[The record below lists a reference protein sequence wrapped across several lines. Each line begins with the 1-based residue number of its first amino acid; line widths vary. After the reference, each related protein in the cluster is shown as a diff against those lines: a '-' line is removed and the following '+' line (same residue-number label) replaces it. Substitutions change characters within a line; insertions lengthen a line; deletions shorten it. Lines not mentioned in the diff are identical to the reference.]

1 MRDTLYINCR
11 YIITMAVTVVDP
23 EARDPKKDLN
33 TLTTF
38 SSSENE
44 DLQQGETEIA
54 TVWNKKLI
62 TIAYLMIWVIYFF
75 ELMQRGIEASLA
87 PYVLSEFANH
97 SLTPVVL
104 IMSSVFGG
112 VFNLALAKVLDL
124 FGRPLG
130 CLVSVIVATFGLA
143 MMAACNSVEMY
154 SVAQIFYSLGNHGL
168 MYCLGV
174 FIADTS
180 SLRNRGLMWAFT
192 YSPNLITSFMA
203 GPISESF
210 FKGLGWRWFFGSF
223 AIMLPLV
230 NLPLFILFIYTS
242 RKAKQMG
249 LKIREKVDR
258 TKWQSVKHYV
268 REFDA
273 PGLLLLTVGLAFIL
287 LPINI
292 YRLQP
297 DGWGSPLIITMIVL
311 GVVAIIAFVI
321 WEKYLTPVTFIPYEL
336 ILDRTIFGACVLAGI
351 LLISIYCWSSYFISW
366 LQVALGLDIRNA
378 SYIAQIYGLGAVFW
392 CIVMGFFIRYTGRYK
407 APTLYFAVP
416 GSILG
421 LSLMIY
427 FRQPNVHVGWIIMCQ
442 IIMCFTGGT
451 IFVCVPVAIM
461 AAASDKH
468 VSVLLAIEGMFAEIG
483 GAIGLSIASTIWQTS
498 FPKKLAEYLPEKDQP
513 DLLKIYR
520 SLQAQLSYP
529 IGTDTRIAIQ
539 QAYSDS
545 QQLLSITGTAIW
557 VIGLAA
563 TIGWKD
569 INVKNVNKVH
579 GTH

>member
-1 MRDTLYINCR
+1 MT
-11 YIITMAVTVVDP
+11 DP
-23 EARDPKKDLN
+23 EARDPKRDLKVVLN
-33 TLTTF
+33 SQETF
-38 SSSENE
+38 PSAEKTEPDTKESQDTQEGN
-44 DLQQGETEIA
+44 TEIT

-75 ELMQRGIEASLA
+75 ELMQRGVEASLA

-112 VFNLALAKVLDL
+112 VFKLALAKVLDL

-130 CLVSVIVATFGLA
+130 CLVSVVVATFGLA

-180 SLRNRGLMWAFT
+180 SLRNRGLMWAFA

-210 FKGLGWRWFFGSF
+210 FNGPGWRWFFGSF
-223 AIMLPLV
+223 ALMLPLV
-230 NLPLFILFIYTS
+230 NLPLFFLFMYTS
-242 RKAKQMG
+242 RKAKRLG
-249 LKIREKVDR
+249 LKTKEVVDR
-258 TKWQSVKHYV
+258 TMWQSIKHYV
-268 REFDA
+268 CEFDA
-273 PGLLLLTVGLAFIL
+273 LGLILLTVGLAFVL

-297 DGWGSPLIITMIVL
+297 DGWASPLIIVMLVL
-311 GVVAIIAFVI
+311 GVVSLVAFVI
-321 WEKYLTPVTFIPYEL
+321 WERYFTPVTFIPYEL
-336 ILDRTIFGACVLAGI
+336 LLDRTIIGACILAGV
-351 LLISIYCWSSYFISW
+351 LLISIYCWMSYFISW
-366 LQVALGLDIRNA
+366 LQVAMGLNIRTS

-407 APTLYFAVP
+407 APTLYFGVP
-416 GSILG
+416 GSIIGLG
-421 LSLMIY
+421 LMIY
-427 FRQPNVHVGWIIMCQ
+427 FRQPDVHVGWIIMCQ
-442 IIMCFTGGT
+442 IIMCLTGGT

-468 VSVLLAIEGMFAEIG
+468 VSVLLAIEGMFAELG
-483 GAIGLSIASTIWQTS
+483 GAIGLSIASTIWQAS
-498 FPKKLAEYLPEKDQP
+498 FPAKLAEYLPEEDQP
-513 DLLKIYR
+513 NLMKIYS
-520 SLQAQLSYP
+520 SLQTQLSYP
-529 IGTDTRIAIQ
+529 VGTDTRTAIQ

-545 QQLLSITGTAIW
+545 QQLLSITGTTIW
-557 VIGLAA
+557 AIGLIA

-569 INVKNVNKVH
+569 INVKNVKKATGSH
-579 GTH
+579 